1 MRNFAKLLLALAA
14 TGLMAACS
22 QASGAG
28 TGDSSEMALGNPKA
42 KVTIVEY
49 ASVTCPHCAR
59 FNEDVF
65 PAFKSKYV
73 DSGKVHYIF
82 REFLTPPENVAAAGF
97 LIARCA
103 GKDKYFSV
111 VDAVFHS
118 QQEMFSGGDP
128 LTVLTRIGRS
138 AGLSD
143 DKVTACLRD
152 EKALTAMNGRLDKAV
167 KEGEIH
173 ATPTFV
179 INGTKLEGEQTLAQ
193 LDAVIQ
199 PMLK

>member
-14 TGLMAACS
+14 TGLVAACS

-28 TGDSSEMALGNPKA
+28 TGASDEMALGNPKA

-65 PAFKSKYV
+65 PQLKAKYV
-73 DSGKVHYIF
+73 DTGKVHYVF
-82 REFLTPPENVAAAGF
+82 REFLTPPEQVAAAGF
-97 LIARCA
+97 LLARCA

-111 VDAVFHS
+111 VDAIFHS
-118 QQEMFSGGDP
+118 QQEMFSTGDVRG
-128 LTVLTRIGRS
+128 VLMRIGRG
-138 AGLSD
+138 AGLTD
-143 DKVTACLRD
+143 DKVTACIAD
-152 EKALTAMNGRLDKAV
+152 EKALTALNSRLEKAV
-167 KEGEIH
+167 KEAEIH

-179 INGTKLEGEQTLAQ
+179 INGTKLEGEQSLAQ